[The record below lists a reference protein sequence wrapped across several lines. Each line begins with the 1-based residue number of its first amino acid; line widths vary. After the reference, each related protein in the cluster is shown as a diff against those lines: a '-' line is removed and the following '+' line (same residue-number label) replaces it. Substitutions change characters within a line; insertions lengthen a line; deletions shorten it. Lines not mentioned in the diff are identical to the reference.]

1 MLSRS
6 ASAGVSLALLFA
18 APAIAQPATAQPAT
32 AQPVRTVAATSTS
45 PAGSIANR
53 PPAAT
58 VFSVVPDEGDLYTTD
73 TLVCLPG
80 SSFVSRNGA
89 LVGKTLA
96 DFDRRSPLPVLETAF
111 TLHRPASGVDLDLT
125 LSRGLIELTNRRG
138 DGAATVQVRFWE
150 QKWTIVLENPG
161 SRAVLGLWGRWPA
174 GSRFR
179 PLEAKED
186 PARAPGPAA
195 AVVFLVVAGSVS
207 LDVGGT
213 TLGMKAPPGPAEL
226 RWDSV
231 GGIRPRPQRLDKL
244 PEWVDPAAELS
255 PEGKKLAAAVEK
267 FRAARATAPALALD
281 NFLSSTDPAESRVAL
296 VALGAFDDLERLVR
310 SVASVKTTE
319 ERDFAITVL
328 RHWLGRGPGQ
338 DQRLYDNLTGRLGFT
353 DVQARTLIELLYG
366 ISTEDAAVPETY
378 EVLIDYLGHEK
389 PVVRSVAAW
398 HLVRLVPQGREIV
411 FKPNASEEEVR
422 KAQAAWKKLV
432 PTGQLPP
439 GVRKE

>member
-1 MLSRS
+1 MLTRS
-6 ASAGVSLALLFA
+6 ASAGVSLALLVTALAF
-18 APAIAQPATAQPAT
+18 AQPANP
-32 AQPVRTVAATSTS
+32 QPVRTVVATSTS
-45 PAGSIANR
+45 PAASIANR

-58 VFSVVPDEGDLYTTD
+58 VFSVVPEEGDLYTTD
-73 TLVCLPG
+73 LLVCLPG
-80 SSFVSRNGA
+80 SSFVTRNGA
-89 LVGKTLA
+89 VVGRTLA
-96 DFDRRSPLPVLETAF
+96 DFDRRAPLPVLETAV
-111 TLHRPASGVDLDLT
+111 TLHRPAPEVDLDFT
-125 LSRGLIELTNRRG
+125 LSRGLIELTNSRG
-138 DGAATVQVRFWE
+138 EGSATVRVRFWE
-150 QKWTIVLENPG
+150 QKWTIVLDSPG

-179 PLEAKED
+179 PLGAKED
-186 PARAPGPAA
+186 PANAPGPVA
-195 AVVFLVVAGSVS
+195 AVVFLVVAGTVS

-226 RWDSV
+226 RWHSL
-231 GGIRPRPQRLDKL
+231 GGMRPRPQKLDKL
-244 PEWVDPAAELS
+244 PDWADLAAELS
-255 PEGKKLAAAVEK
+255 PEGKKLAAAAEK

-281 NFLSSTDPAESRVAL
+281 SFLSSTDPAESRVAL

-310 SVASVKTTE
+310 RLASAKTTE

-338 DQRLYDNLTGRLGFT
+338 DQRLYDSLTSRLDLT
-353 DVQARTLIELLYG
+353 DAQARTLIELLFG
-366 ISTEDAAVPETY
+366 ISAEDAAMPETY

-398 HLVRLVPQGREIV
+398 HLVRLVPQGREIA
-411 FKPNASEEEVR
+411 FKPDASEEEVT
-422 KAQAAWKKLV
+422 KTQAAWKKIV